1 MSGDVE
7 CTMLAEFLECS
18 HQGESERLLEK
29 LIHEQAAPIVERIVA
44 FKVRGGPAE
53 DVRGDVLADLIAR
66 LRELKE
72 SADNEIIRDF
82 RAYAAVTA
90 YNRCHEYYRRCF
102 PQRHRLE
109 TRLRYLLGSHSRLAL
124 WIAPDGDWIC
134 GDKAICDQ
142 LAVDENRG
150 EAVRL
155 VETILDEHGG
165 PMPLD
170 DLVERVARHWG
181 ISDWPETPGHDR
193 AQEIASVETKLM
205 QRDGL
210 RLLWREISRLPV
222 AQRISL
228 LLNMREE
235 GGGAALT
242 LLPLTGVA
250 TIGEIAAT
258 LEMPEAELALMWNG
272 LPVDD
277 LRIAA
282 RLSLNRQQV
291 ISLRRTAR
299 ERLKRGA
306 GVAARADGPQKAM
319 ARPTK
324 RKR

>member
-1 MSGDVE
+1 MPTMSGDVE

-18 HQGESERLLEK
+18 HAGESERLLER
-29 LIHEQAAPIVERIVA
+29 LIHEQATPIVERIVS

-53 DVRGDVLADLIAR
+53 DVRGDVLADLIGR

-72 SADNEIIRDF
+72 SADRKIIRDF
-82 RAYAAVTA
+82 RSYTAVAA

-109 TRLRYLLGSHSRLAL
+109 NRLRYLLGSHARLAL
-124 WIAPDGDWIC
+124 WLGPDGEWIC
-134 GDKAICDQ
+134 GDKAGGEQ
-142 LAVDENRG
+142 PVVTENRG

-155 VETILDEHGG
+155 VETIVEEHRA
-165 PMPLD
+165 PMPFD
-170 DLVERVARHWG
+170 DLVNRVARHLG
-181 ISDWPETPGHDR
+181 ISDWPDPSGSDR
-193 AQEIASVETKLM
+193 AQESASVETKLM

-210 RLLWREISRLPV
+210 RLLWREISRLPLS
-222 AQRISL
+222 QRISL
-228 LLNMREE
+228 LLNIREE

-250 TIGEIAAT
+250 TVGEIAAM
-258 LEMPEAELALMWNG
+258 LEMPEAELAELWPG

-291 ISLRRTAR
+291 ICLRRSAR
-299 ERLKRGA
+299 ERLRRA
-306 GVAARADGPQKAM
+306 VA
-319 ARPTK
+319 
-324 RKR
+324 